1 MSSNFAYRYLSISPE
16 QDTTGGTKA
25 FTYGTASAAGTEIYG
40 EVDDESFAHMFDLLT
55 RADMSRYGA
64 AKSVNGKEYS
74 EGGINMVIQPDSF
87 FLMLLYGIYGD
98 NATLTSTA
106 TAYNGASNTYS
117 FKEATDHIL
126 PSFTLQVGRE
136 DKEHTYTGMVM
147 SRLSVSATVGEY
159 ATISADFNGKAESAT
174 GALATPS
181 FSGASVDG
189 FHFADGAI
197 LFSSAG
203 STASA
208 SALIKSISFEVNTN
222 LNTDDACS
230 IGSQTYT
237 RKPEPQMREITGSV
251 EFSRPIFEGAG
262 QIINPADETPSYDQL
277 IASDGLLY
285 DGTTANPAIH
295 LSFTNGASDSFI
307 FEIRKCRWEA
317 PSMNVSG
324 RDSSTMTVNFVA
336 LVDTADDVMT
346 EASLVMNTVTPLL
359 GAINTL

>member
-1 MSSNFAYRYLSISPE
+1 MSSNFEYRYLSISPE
-16 QDTTGGTKA
+16 QDTTGSPKA
-25 FTYGTASAAGTEIYG
+25 FTYGNDSAAGTTIYG

-74 EGGINMVIQPDSF
+74 EGGLNMVMQPDSF
-87 FLMLLYGIYGD
+87 LLMLLYGIYGD
-98 NATLTSTA
+98 NDDLTSTA
-106 TAYNGASNTYS
+106 TSYDAPSQTYS
-117 FKEATDHIL
+117 FKEANDHIL
-126 PSFTLQVGRE
+126 PSFTLKVGRE
-136 DKEHTYTGMVM
+136 DNMHTYTGMVM

-159 ATISADFNGKAESAT
+159 ATISADFNGKAESPIDS
-174 GALATPS
+174 LVTPS

-189 FHFADGAI
+189 FHFAEGI
-197 LFSSAG
+197 VSFSETG
-203 STASA
+203 VSTTVS
-208 SALIKSISFEVNTN
+208 SLVKSISFEVNTN

-251 EFSRPIFEGAG
+251 EFSRPVM
-262 QIINPADETPSYDQL
+262 
-277 IASDGLLY
+277 SDGVSPFTNEPDYTDLIVSGGALY
-285 DGTTANPAIH
+285 DGTTASPAIS
-295 LSFTNGASDSFI
+295 LSFLNGGGDQFT

-317 PSMNVSG
+317 PSLNVSG

-336 LVDTADDVMT
+336 LVDTADNVMT
-346 EASLVMNTVTPLL
+346 EASLNLQTITPL